1 MSVSYEKVVEI
12 VRLKQVVCDSTLE
25 IQKITSSFGI
35 AQWLMDEI
43 GNETQEVLMLL
54 CLNTKN
60 EVNSLSVVHRGTINQ
75 SIAHPRD
82 IFQRAILSNATR
94 ICIAHNHPSGN
105 KTPSQEDI
113 QTTKKLCEAGKILD
127 IPVLDHIIIT
137 DETFYSIRGSLPSI
151 FT

>member
-1 MSVSYEKVVEI
+1 MPVNYEKVVEI
-12 VRLKQVVCDSTLE
+12 VRLKQVVCESTLE
-25 IQKITSSFGI
+25 MQKITSSFGI
-35 AQWLMDEI
+35 GQWLMDEI

-94 ICIAHNHPSGN
+94 IFIAHNHPSGSHQ
-105 KTPSQEDI
+105 PSQNDCLFTEKI
-113 QTTKKLCEAGKILD
+113 KQAGELLGIEL
-127 IPVLDHIIIT
+127 LDHLVVT
-137 DETFYSIRGSLPSI
+137 SNSYYSFREEGKL
-151 FT
+151 

>member
-1 MSVSYEKVVEI
+1 MPVNYEKVVEI
-12 VRLKQVVCDSTLE
+12 VRLKQVVCESTLE
-25 IQKITSSFGI
+25 MQKITSSFGI

-82 IFQRAILSNATR
+82 IFGVTGTSVQK
-94 ICIAHNHPSGN
+94 IAVVRHEKN
-105 KTPSQEDI
+105 K
-113 QTTKKLCEAGKILD
+113 KCC
-127 IPVLDHIIIT
+127 
-137 DETFYSIRGSLPSI
+137 
-151 FT
+151 

>member
-54 CLNTKN
+54 CLNT
-60 EVNSLSVVHRGTINQ
+60 
-75 SIAHPRD
+75 
-82 IFQRAILSNATR
+82 
-94 ICIAHNHPSGN
+94 
-105 KTPSQEDI
+105 
-113 QTTKKLCEAGKILD
+113 
-127 IPVLDHIIIT
+127 
-137 DETFYSIRGSLPSI
+137 
-151 FT
+151 